1 MRANHD
7 PQAGY
12 YTTIATKIS
21 LADKVRLSRI
31 ADGFGLSL
39 YELMQGL
46 LITMARYFD
55 KGSAVTYEGNTLL
68 NALGNI
74 MFANADSFCP
84 MALKNRQK
92 QHVSS
97 AILFLQREQGQR
109 PQLIEV
115 HTDTQGNMI
124 ENYNYDGMLSAFLD
138 SLDPDA
144 LQRLKDE
151 AKRNG
156 YFSITHTL
164 HELIMQRTT
173 PKAEAMS
180 AEVQDLFS
188 DVRIVTGER
197 PNEETHYKR
206 KPNKGNEY
214 TRPTPHKRSIL
225 ADF

>member
-1 MRANHD
+1 MKHDAAN
-7 PQAGY
+7 GNS
-12 YTTIATKIS
+12 TTIATKIS
-21 LADKVRLSRI
+21 LADKVRLSKI

-46 LITMARYFD
+46 LIAMARYFD
-55 KGSAVTYEGNTLL
+55 NGSAVSYEGNTLL

-97 AILFLQREQGQR
+97 AFLFLQRKQGQR
-109 PQLIEV
+109 PQLVEV

-124 ENYNYDGMLSAFLD
+124 ESYNYDGMLSVFLGCI
-138 SLDPDA
+138 DPDG

-151 AKRNG
+151 AKQNG

-164 HELIMQRTT
+164 HELIMQRTPT
-173 PKAEAMS
+173 TAADNMR
-180 AEVQDLFS
+180 AEVQELFS
-188 DVRIVTGER
+188 DMRIGTGEQI
-197 PNEETHYKR
+197 NNDTHYKR
-206 KPNKGNEY
+206 IKNRGNDY
-214 TRPTPHKRSIL
+214 TTIAQHSAYR
-225 ADF
+225 ADI